1 MDVVEEIKTRFMVN
15 LEVVQVFFCREMSNK
30 YELEWFNGDGFN
42 KWMKCLDL
50 VMVLVSNET
59 MEKL

>member
-30 YELEWFNGDGFN
+30 YELEWFNGDGLIN
-42 KWMKCLDL
+42 G
-50 VMVLVSNET
+50 
-59 MEKL
+59 

>member
-1 MDVVEEIKTRFMVN
+1 
-15 LEVVQVFFCREMSNK
+15 MSNK

-59 MEKL
+59 MEKW